1 LWWLAFLCLVKNEK
15 CESKSN
21 ANKKVLQN
29 TALLFNS
36 NQPILSMAFHW
47 PSNADD
53 RLYVAAVMYAIK
65 QLPRSTM
72 LFYDL
77 VIRPIKWLFPLNITN
92 GQLLMIIITILHYS
106 MLDINHEPIFGEMT
120 RICYLVRLFLKKF
133 RTYFGKWG
141 LYFY

>member
-1 LWWLAFLCLVKNEK
+1 
-15 CESKSN
+15 
-21 ANKKVLQN
+21 
-29 TALLFNS
+29 
-36 NQPILSMAFHW
+36 
-47 PSNADD
+47 
-53 RLYVAAVMYAIK
+53 MYAIK

-133 RTYFGKWG
+133 RTYFGK
-141 LYFY
+141 